1 MSSEPVTPGE
11 PVASSEPITPNEP
24 ATPSELVKCVVWDL
38 DDTVWD
44 GVLSEGTGVELR
56 PGVREV
62 IDALDQRGILQS
74 IVSKNDEKA
83 ALTELERL
91 GIRDYFLVPHVSWQ
105 PKSELV
111 RSIAGRLNIG
121 VDTLMFIDDS
131 EFERAEVEFALPQ
144 VRCVDAAEASGLLAR
159 PELSRPVTAEGRG
172 RRAMYVQAEQRG
184 EYEKSFAGP
193 QIEFLRSLRMR
204 LTVAVATPEDLER
217 AAELTE
223 RTHQLNTTGLTFS
236 KAELRDLMDRDDQTL
251 LVARLEDRF
260 GTYGTIGL
268 TLVGRSQS
276 EWRIRL
282 FLMSCRV
289 MGRNVGGAILR
300 YLAQAADAGQVSL
313 TADFLPTEVNKP
325 MYTVYR
331 LAGFKKTPV
340 EGPAQVLRLT
350 PGLKHG
356 YPDYLE
362 LSLPESFE

>member
-1 MSSEPVTPGE
+1 MS
-11 PVASSEPITPNEP
+11 
-24 ATPSELVKCVVWDL
+24 SELVKCVVWDL

-56 PGVREV
+56 PGVREL
-62 IDALDQRGILQS
+62 IDALDRRGILQS
-74 IVSKNDEKA
+74 IVSKNDEEA

-111 RSIAGRLNIG
+111 HSIAKRLNIG
-121 VDTLMFIDDS
+121 LDTVMFIDDS
-131 EFERAEVEFALPQ
+131 AFERAEVEFAHPQ
-144 VRCVDAAEASGLLAR
+144 VRCVDAAETPGLLGR
-159 PELSRPVTAEGRG
+159 PELSRPVTEDGRA
-172 RRAMYVQAEQRG
+172 RRTMYLQAEERG
-184 EYEKSFAGP
+184 EYEKSYAGP
-193 QIEFLRSLRMR
+193 QIEFLRSLQMR

-236 KAELRDLMDRDDQTL
+236 KAELRELMDRPDQTL

-260 GTYGTIGL
+260 GAYGTIGL
-268 TLVGRSQS
+268 TLVGKSAE

-300 YLAQAADAGQVSL
+300 YLAQSAEAGHVRL
-313 TADFLPTEVNKP
+313 TADFRPTEVNKP

-331 LAGFKKTPV
+331 LAGFKKSAA
-340 EGPAQVLRLT
+340 EGPAQVLEMAS
-350 PGLKHG
+350 GLRHG
-356 YPDYLE
+356 YPDYLA
-362 LSLPESFE
+362 LSLPESVD

>member
-1 MSSEPVTPGE
+1 MSREPVM
-11 PVASSEPITPNEP
+11 S
-24 ATPSELVKCVVWDL
+24 SELVKCVVWDL
-38 DDTVWD
+38 DGTVWD

-56 PGVREV
+56 PGIREV
-62 IDALDQRGILQS
+62 IDALDRRGVLQS

-111 RSIAGRLNIG
+111 RSIAERLNIG
-121 VDTLMFIDDS
+121 IDTLMFIDDS
-131 EFERAEVEFALPQ
+131 EFERAEVAFAHPQ
-144 VRCVDAAEASGLLAR
+144 VRCVDAAEVSGLLAR
-159 PELSRPVTAEGRG
+159 PELSRPVTEDGRG
-172 RRAMYVQAEQRG
+172 RRTMYAQAEQRN

-193 QIEFLRSLRMR
+193 QIEFLRSLQMR
-204 LTVAVATPEDLER
+204 LTVAVATPDDLER

-236 KAELRDLMDRDDQTL
+236 KAELRELMDRPDQTL
-251 LVARLEDRF
+251 LVAHLEDRF
-260 GTYGTIGL
+260 GAYGTIGL
-268 TLVGRSQS
+268 TLVGTSET

-300 YLAQAADAGQVSL
+300 YLAQSAQTAQVRL
-313 TADFLPTEVNKP
+313 TADFRPTGVNKP

-331 LAGFKKTPV
+331 LAGFKKNSV
-340 EGPAQVLRLT
+340 EGPAQVLEMA
-350 PGLKHG
+350 PGLQHG
-356 YPDYLE
+356 YPDYLA
-362 LSLPESFE
+362 LSLPETTG